1 MTYNELVTYVENNI
15 TEDEIIKR
23 FQELMNNCRCP
34 KCVYE
39 GLCRRNFDRGDC
51 QKYKRD
57 PPDGGYYG

>member
-1 MTYNELVTYVENNI
+1 MLKYVMNNI
-15 TEDEIIKR
+15 TDDNIIQK

-39 GLCRRNFDRGDC
+39 GTCRAFDKGQCD
-51 QKYKRD
+51 KYKRD